1 MKPMLIHWC
10 AWNMRPPGARTSVY
24 RTSKDVRKFE
34 TRKAEKQFAFFAA
47 LLFFGECFVLNNRN
61 SLRGLRYWSG
71 RSSVKQKVSIFIRL
85 YLLILFRWKIGIC
98 FFFNFLIYWCTVW
111 TLTLKSSSYPNP
123 DPDDSFIVVFP
134 GEGKSFYLGKNLS
147 PPKDQ
152 LAQWRGNLVV
162 VLHTVPKKAH
172 LLLVASFVYVPAA
185 HFKMLLPKPAAS
197 AGKFEQQPQT
207 TTAWFA
213 V

>member
-24 RTSKDVRKFE
+24 RTSKDVRKLE
-34 TRKAEKQFAFFAA
+34 HERRRNSLFFAP

-85 YLLILFRWKIGIC
+85 CLLILFRWKIGFC

-111 TLTLKSSSYPNP
+111 TLTLKSCSYPNP
-123 DPDDSFIVVFP
+123 DPDDSFIVVFFRV
-134 GEGKSFYLGKNLS
+134 ESRFI
-147 PPKDQ
+147 
-152 LAQWRGNLVV
+152 LARI
-162 VLHTVPKKAH
+162 
-172 LLLVASFVYVPAA
+172 F
-185 HFKMLLPKPAAS
+185 LPRKIN
-197 AGKFEQQPQT
+197 
-207 TTAWFA
+207 
-213 V
+213 